1 MAKLTNKE
9 LEALGEQDNGL
20 KLREDGGLIGIVR
33 AGAEG
38 VSVYWDWRYRFG
50 GKVRQISIGG
60 WPKESMPAI
69 RSERK
74 RLAGML
80 SDGKDPADEKRAVR
94 LEAKAAQ
101 IEAIANSQARIAEA
115 EAIKARLTVKE
126 LFGKWEQLALSARK
140 DKGAEVRRSFE
151 KDVLPTIGDVAAEEV
166 RRVDVARI
174 LDVVVTRGARI
185 VARNLLGDIRQMYGF
200 GIGRGL
206 LETDPTSHMKR
217 DDYGR
222 KVERERVLTDAEIKA
237 LAKALPGAHMA
248 KTAELA
254 IWVQLAT
261 CCRVGELLQAKWT
274 DIDLKART
282 WRIPAD
288 VAKNTHEHTIH
299 LSDFALEQFKALV
312 ALTGVTVAD
321 DGEKVHCEWVMPA
334 RKGGSHVDLKSLT
347 KQIGDRQ
354 RGDKEAMSN
363 RSAHGKAL
371 ILAGGKWTPHDL
383 RRTGATMMVSLGVL
397 PEVVERCLNHR
408 EQNRVKRIYQRHDYK
423 QEMRA
428 AWQLLGER
436 ITALLAV
443 KSAAKVVALQSQKRR
458 A

>member
-1 MAKLTNKE
+1 MATDLLNDRQIRLAKPTDKEYLLSDGQGLFLRIRPTGAKDWLFVYTFAGKRRKLG
-9 LEALGEQDNGL
+9 LGSF
-20 KLREDGGLIGIVR
+20 
-33 AGAEG
+33 EG
-38 VSVYWDWRYRFG
+38 VS
-50 GKVRQISIGG
+50 
-60 WPKESMPAI
+60 
-69 RSERK
+69 
-74 RLAGML
+74 LAT
-80 SDGKDPADEKRAVR
+80 AR
-94 LEAKAAQ
+94 
-101 IEAIANSQARIAEA
+101 IEADQARDSIAKQIDPQLNQLQRVA
-115 EAIKARLTVKE
+115 EQTAQRQALTARKARLTVKE
-126 LFGKWEQLALSARK
+126 LFAKWEQLSLSARK

-151 KDVLPTIGDVAAEEV
+151 KDVLPTVGEVAAEDV

-174 LDVVVTRGARI
+174 LDAVVSRGARI

-200 GIGRGL
+200 GIARGL
-206 LETDPTSHMKR
+206 LEIDPTSHMKR

-222 KVERERVLTDAEIKA
+222 KIERERVLTDAEIKA
-237 LAKALPGAHMA
+237 LAKALPGAYMA

-261 CCRVGELLQAKWT
+261 CCRVGELLQARWANV
-274 DIDLKART
+274 DMKARA

-288 VAKNTHEHTIH
+288 VSKNTHEHTIH
-299 LSDFALEQFKALV
+299 LSDFALEQFKALF

-321 DGEKVHCEWVMPA
+321 DGEKVACEWVMPA
-334 RKGGSHVDLKSLT
+334 RKGESHVDLKSLT

-354 RGDKEAMSN
+354 RGEKDAMSN

-371 ILAGGKWTPHDL
+371 ILSGGRWTPHDL

-423 QEMRA
+423 KEMKA

-436 ITALLAV
+436 ITALVAV
-443 KSAAKVVALQSQKRR
+443 SNAAKVVALQSRKRR
-458 A
+458 AAEQVAA

>member
-1 MAKLTNKE
+1 
-9 LEALGEQDNGL
+9 
-20 KLREDGGLIGIVR
+20 
-33 AGAEG
+33 
-38 VSVYWDWRYRFG
+38 
-50 GKVRQISIGG
+50 
-60 WPKESMPAI
+60 
-69 RSERK
+69 
-74 RLAGML
+74 ML
-80 SDGKDPADEKRAVR
+80 SAGKDPADEKRAIR
-94 LEAKAAQ
+94 LEAKAEQ
-101 IEAIANSQARIAEA
+101 VEAIANSRARIAEA
-115 EAIKARLTVKE
+115 EAMKARLTVKE
-126 LFGKWEQLALSARK
+126 LFGKWEKLALSARK

-151 KDVLPTIGDVAAEEV
+151 KDVLPTVGDVAAEDM

-174 LDVVVTRGARI
+174 LDGVVSRGARI

-206 LETDPTSHMKR
+206 LEIDPTSHMKR

-237 LAKALPGAHMA
+237 LAKALPTARMA

-254 IWVQLAT
+254 IWLQLAT
-261 CCRVGELLQAKWT
+261 CCRVGELLQARWADVDQKE
-274 DIDLKART
+274 RT

-299 LSDFALEQFKALV
+299 LSDFALVRFKALF
-312 ALTGVTVAD
+312 ALTGTTLTAD
-321 DGEKVHCEWVMPA
+321 GKKVPCEWVMPA
-334 RKGGSHVDLKSLT
+334 RKGDSHVDLKSLT

-423 QEMRA
+423 AEMKA

-436 ITALLAV
+436 LELLLAGGTNV
-443 KSAAKVVALQSQKRR
+443 VTLGYAAA
-458 A
+458 

>member
-9 LEALGEQDNGL
+9 LEALTEQHDGR
-20 KLREDGGLIGIVR
+20 KLREDGGLIGSVR
-33 AGAEG
+33 ARVDGI
-38 VSVYWDWRYRFG
+38 SVKWDWRYRLE
-50 GKVRQISIGG
+50 GKVRQTTLGT
-60 WPKESMPAI
+60 WPKYSMPEI

-74 RLAGML
+74 RLADML
-80 SDGKDPADEKRAVR
+80 SDGKDPANEKQAIK
-94 LEAKAAQ
+94 LDAKAEQ
-101 IEAIANSQARIAEA
+101 VEAIANSRARIAEA
-115 EAIKARLTVKE
+115 EATKARLTVKE
-126 LFGKWEQLALSARK
+126 LFEKWEKLTLSARK

-151 KDVLPTIGDVAAEEV
+151 KDVLPAVGDVAAEDL

-174 LDVVVTRGARI
+174 LDGVVSRGARI

-200 GIGRGL
+200 GIARGL
-206 LETDPTSHMKR
+206 LEIDPTSHMKR

-222 KVERERVLTDAEIKA
+222 KVERERVLAESELMA
-237 LAKALPGAHMA
+237 LTKALPEARMA

-261 CCRVGELLQAKWT
+261 CCRVGELLQAKWA
-274 DIDLKART
+274 DVDMKART

-299 LSDFALEQFKALV
+299 LSDFALERVKALF
-312 ALTGVTVAD
+312 ALTGAKLNDKGDSVPCA
-321 DGEKVHCEWVMPA
+321 WVMPA
-334 RKGGSHVDLKSLT
+334 RKGEGHVDLKSLT

-383 RRTGATMMVSLGVL
+383 RRTGATMMVGLGVL

-423 QEMRA
+423 KEMKA

-443 KSAAKVVALQSQKRR
+443 KNAAKIVALQSQKRR